1 MRVWEASFCSLP
13 WKSTVEFCIIPLD
26 GCVFAPCPETFHFGG
41 LLMKLKP
48 NRLLS
53 MLLALALI
61 VGLVPANTFAA
72 ANGRER
78 VISADAELITLF
90 DEEIGAPTYTDV
102 CYFSDDW
109 FLEDSAKTNPHL
121 ATLTAI
127 VGGVSFTRLSA
138 RRDRHPPRL
147 CGRGLPLRR
156 LGNHRRDGEGP

>member
-1 MRVWEASFCSLP
+1 M
-13 WKSTVEFCIIPLD
+13 
-26 GCVFAPCPETFHFGG
+26 
-41 LLMKLKP
+41 KP

-53 MLLALALI
+53 LLLALVLAL
-61 VGLVPANTFAA
+61 GLVPAKALAA
-72 ANGRER
+72 SDARER
-78 VISADAELITLF
+78 VVSAEAELITLF
-90 DEEIGAPTYTDV
+90 DEEVGAPAYTDV